1 MGDDLMKYRINMAG
15 IWLPILV
22 LFPLPMMLIRMLN
35 FKYSYLFAMIFTGID
50 LVYFVCLLVWVL
62 QLDRNFHSLIMEH
75 GALVFS
81 KCTIPVEEIKR
92 VIVNQRT
99 GVMILHRKGRKIP
112 LSIGVRLPD
121 KVYFLSEIEEWLKT
135 HEVKTSVIAVRKH
148 RNGK

>member
-1 MGDDLMKYRINMAG
+1 MKYHINMAG
-15 IWLPILV
+15 TWLPFLV

-50 LVYFVCLLVWVL
+50 LVYFVCLLIWVL

-121 KVYFLSEIEEWLKT
+121 KVYFLSEIETWVREN
-135 HEVKTSVIAVRKH
+135 EVIISLVPVRK
-148 RNGK
+148 RLLGK

>member
-1 MGDDLMKYRINMAG
+1 MKYRINMAG
-15 IWLPILV
+15 TWLPFLV

-35 FKYSYLFAMIFTGID
+35 FKFSYLFAIIFTGID
-50 LVYFVCLLVWVL
+50 LVYFVCLLVLVL
-62 QLDRNFHSLIMEH
+62 RLSKNFRSLTMEH

-112 LSIGVRLPD
+112 
-121 KVYFLSEIEEWLKT
+121 
-135 HEVKTSVIAVRKH
+135 
-148 RNGK
+148 